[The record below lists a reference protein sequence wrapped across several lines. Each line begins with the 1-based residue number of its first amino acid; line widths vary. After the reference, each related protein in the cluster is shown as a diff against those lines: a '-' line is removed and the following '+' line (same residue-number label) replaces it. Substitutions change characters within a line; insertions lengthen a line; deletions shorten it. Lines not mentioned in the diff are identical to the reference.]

1 MINKYITATLL
12 AAMTGGVAGAQVS
25 RPVPRLVVGIT
36 IDQLRT
42 DYVEAFMPSYGTGG
56 FRKLFKEGAVYDNA
70 QYTFAPVDRASSIA
84 S

>member
-42 DYVEAFMPSYGTGG
+42 DYVEAFMPSYG
-56 FRKLFKEGAVYDNA
+56 
-70 QYTFAPVDRASSIA
+70 
-84 S
+84 